1 MSFDFNLIIQYLPRL
16 LRGLASTV
24 YLFTLVMLICTPL
37 SLVVALARV
46 GDIRWLRPVAA
57 VYVNVIRALP
67 VLVVLFFTFYGL
79 PAFGIRV
86 TPFVAAIIGLCF
98 ATTALLAEDMRAALL
113 AVDGGQYQAADAL
126 GLGYWRR
133 TFRIILPQALPVM
146 VAPYFTRAMVSL
158 KATSIASIVAVGEL
172 TSESMAIV
180 TQTYRA
186 IEFLSVAAAAY
197 LLLSSLLALLQH
209 LIQKKVSLP

>member
-1 MSFDFNLIIQYLPRL
+1 MSYDINLIIQYMPRL
-16 LRGLASTV
+16 LRGITSTAS
-24 YLFTLVMLICTPL
+24 LFAMVMLICTPL
-37 SLVVALARV
+37 SLIVALARV
-46 GDIRWLRPVAA
+46 GEIRWLRPVAA
-57 VYVNVIRALP
+57 TYVNVIRALP

-79 PAFGIRV
+79 PAFGVRV
-86 TPFVAAIIGLCF
+86 TPFIAAMIGLCV
-98 ATTALLAEDMRAALL
+98 ATTALLAEDVRAALL
-113 AVDGGQYQAADAL
+113 AVDSGQYQASEAL

-146 VAPYFTRAMVSL
+146 IAPYFTRAMVSL

-180 TQTYRA
+180 TETYRA
-186 IEFLSVAAAAY
+186 VEFLSFAAAAY